1 MFIGLDKRF
10 ILYFFLYMLEKVEKL
25 FRTNTS
31 FVVVML
37 SRDFVRFLA
46 STEALVHKRDNSLRA
61 SELNHP
67 PVPYSIC

>member
-37 SRDFVRFLA
+37 SRDFVRFLT
-46 STEALVHKRDNSLRA
+46 STEALVHKR
-61 SELNHP
+61 ELP
-67 PVPYSIC
+67 